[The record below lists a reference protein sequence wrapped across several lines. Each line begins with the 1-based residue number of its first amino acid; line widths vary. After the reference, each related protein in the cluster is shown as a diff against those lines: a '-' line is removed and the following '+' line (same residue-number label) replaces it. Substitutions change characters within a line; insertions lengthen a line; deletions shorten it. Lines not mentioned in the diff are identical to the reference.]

1 MTRIRRT
8 GERIL
13 VAHNIYERL
22 TTTTPVTLINNDTV
36 GHREIGHGSD
46 NLIINTVNIANTAD
60 DACTIDLYLK
70 RKDEV
75 DRGPTETFTYSD
87 EIVAGRKKSGTYSV
101 DASIY
106 SETDNPAK
114 TITSYYIL
122 KGVIIPAGS
131 SLRLDSDSFKDI
143 NFNYY
148 DLAIVGDSN
157 SNADIIINFKKTN

>member
-60 DACTIDLYLK
+60 DACTIDLYLN
-70 RKDEV
+70 
-75 DRGPTETFTYSD
+75 D
-87 EIVAGRKKSGTYSV
+87 EIYREKIDTNNNLTISG
-101 DASIY
+101 
-106 SETDNPAK
+106 
-114 TITSYYIL
+114 
-122 KGVIIPAGS
+122 
-131 SLRLDSDSFKDI
+131 
-143 NFNYY
+143 
-148 DLAIVGDSN
+148 SN
-157 SNADIIINFKKTN
+157 L